1 MNMYCYKKYLMNA
14 ISADEVLKLDS
25 VALLLNRLKIKFT
38 IFYHLLSLVLC
49 EVEDDDVRAVPPLR
63 EGEQPPVLVDGE
75 RGQVLPPAGGQ
86 FKKVRS
92 RISRCK
98 INGDEFMM
106 LQNEP
111 FLRRRDNC

>member
-1 MNMYCYKKYLMNA
+1 M
-14 ISADEVLKLDS
+14 
-25 VALLLNRLKIKFT
+25 LLNRLKIKFT

-86 FKKVRS
+86 FNKVRS
-92 RISRCK
+92 RCKMNGVYDATSCYNTLLIIYLSRFVPEEHSVTTAA
-98 INGDEFMM
+98 IQDVYG
-106 LQNEP
+106 
-111 FLRRRDNC
+111 